1 MRLDE
6 PTESSP
12 TKPIVEGISA
22 LDQLLSAS
30 DGGEPSAIIVTAD
43 GDIENDVAG
52 PTNMPGVDEPADSEV
67 KTAVPEVKIAVPE
80 VETADSG
87 DKSAEISA
95 MDVDSD

>member
-1 MRLDE
+1 MTLDE

-12 TKPIVEGISA
+12 TKPTVEGISA

-30 DGGEPSAIIVTAD
+30 DGEPSAIIVTAD

-80 VETADSG
+80 VEIAVPKVETAGS
-87 DKSAEISA
+87 
-95 MDVDSD
+95 